1 MKIAIIGA
9 GAAGCFAAIEIKR
22 RRPEAVVTVYES
34 GRKALAKVA
43 VTGGGRCNLTN
54 SFGGVRSV
62 EAVYP
67 RGARLMK
74 RLLREF
80 SHEDAYQWFEREGIR
95 LTTQEDNCVFPV
107 SQDAMEI
114 VDKLLWLMRRHGV
127 GLKTGHRVERI
138 THDDVYTL
146 QFSNGESVEADKVV
160 VTTGGSPKLSGL
172 KMLDGLGLDI
182 VDPVPS
188 LFSLCL
194 TNNPI
199 TCMTG
204 TVVED
209 VHTSIVGTKMK
220 AEGPLL
226 ITHWGLSG
234 PAVLKLSSYGARLLH
249 DCNYKAKIAVNWF
262 GSANENEVMELL
274 YEMSIRHPQK
284 QVQSVYPDRF
294 NSRLWLHLLACAGI
308 RPEMRWA
315 EMGRKSF
322 NRMAAMLTN
331 HIFDISGKNKFKDEF
346 VTCGGVALSNINP
359 STLESRQH
367 PGLYFAGEVLD
378 VDAITGGFNLQAAWT
393 MGYIVAKM

>member
-1 MKIAIIGA
+1 M
-9 GAAGCFAAIEIKR
+9 
-22 RRPEAVVTVYES
+22 YES

-54 SFGGVRSV
+54 SFCGVRSI

-67 RGARLMK
+67 RGARMMK

-80 SHEDAYQWFEREGIR
+80 SHEDAYEWFEREGIR

-114 VDKLLWLMRRHGV
+114 VDKLLWLMLRHGV
-127 GLKTGHRVERI
+127 GLKTGCRVERI
-138 THDDVYTL
+138 THDEVYTL
-146 QFSNGESVEADKVV
+146 QFSNGDRVEADKVI

-199 TCMTG
+199 TDMTG

-209 VHTSIVGTKMK
+209 VQTSIVGTKMK

-234 PAVLKLSSYGARLLH
+234 PAILKLSSYGARLLH
-249 DCNYKAKIAVNWF
+249 DCNYKTKIAVNWF
-262 GSANENEVMELL
+262 GSANENEVMNQL
-274 YEMSIRHPQK
+274 YELSIRHPQK

-294 NSRLWLHLLACAGI
+294 NSRLWLHLLSCAGI
-308 RPEMRWA
+308 RPDMRWA

-331 HIFDISGKNKFKDEF
+331 HIFDITGKNKFKDEF

-393 MGYIVAKM
+393 MAYVVAKSI